1 MELNMPS
8 SLQHS
13 CRHGL
18 HRFLRITFSAALL
31 LAPSLASGQPTPE
44 QEKVETGTK
53 LYERFIEDRETGKI
67 VLQLPVRRFER
78 QGTPGPVVL
87 THSMVHIAD
96 RPFYEK
102 HQELLRPVDVVLFEL
117 VLPLGAGRPEYSLQN
132 PDSSEWK
139 LETTRTRL
147 QTVATLARVYEIRQ
161 GKLPTSFDD
170 LLKADANFRPYADR
184 LAKDGWGNDWHFSIK
199 QAENSGEENPDDS
212 KDGNNQGILEISS
225 WGKDNARG
233 GTGEAAD
240 IFFPTHELTPPRSGS
255 LPEMP
260 RMAHSLGLAFQG
272 DVEQHDKPNWRSSD
286 LSSDQVSE
294 RLAASGLP
302 NEERK
307 TADAWMPLR
316 LLETISALAQGMPG
330 LRYAGKLY
338 FLESL
343 AESPIQR
350 LDSSNDVFAK
360 VIIEDRNRVTLD
372 DLTAII
378 EREPNVKSVAIVYGA
393 AHMPDFDAHL
403 LEMGYVETRT
413 DWIDAITVLLPDNPD
428 EREQLEMSRKTLRGM
443 GLLGGADTLGK
454 GKKRRWQK
462 SNTSE
467 EALSQNYRKEIM
479 RDWVGKLAAMLDA
492 DREAERD
499 EAEKTLMN
507 LGSTAIPYLPA
518 ISEDDSDE
526 YRMRLDR
533 VRSALLATDKEL
545 LSKPARV
552 TLTGTMLGFE
562 ALNAI
567 AAQTGNRLSLKEVLG
582 LDSRINV
589 ELEDALYWEALDEI
603 LDELDLTIPPNDG
616 DDLRL
621 VPRQETFPQR
631 FVMASYSGSFR
642 IEPIAMTKTQRFYE
656 PESNSTSIELL
667 LSWEPRL
674 NPVFVRYELDGLEL
688 KCNNGEILRP
698 KPNQGTDFTPSGS
711 QLVSLLEF
719 DRPTRSAK
727 EIVEWKGRFVCAIP
741 GKPVAIRFTELGT
754 ARNKVLSMG
763 DLEVTL
769 ERTRKNRDVYEILL
783 GIALRGDQSIDS
795 MQGWTSLI
803 EAYIQDGQG
812 NRIEHAGWSTTRVT
826 DDDVGVSFL
835 FEVEDDLADYEFVF
849 IAPQSIAQQT
859 VEYSLGGIVL
869 P

>member
-1 MELNMPS
+1 MELNMFSSQQPS
-8 SLQHS
+8 RRHSLQ
-13 CRHGL
+13 
-18 HRFLRITFSAALL
+18 RFLRIAFSAALL
-31 LAPSLASGQPTPE
+31 LVPSLAPAQPAPE
-44 QEKVETGTK
+44 QEKEDASPK

-78 QGTPGPVVL
+78 QGTPGPVVF

-117 VLPLGAGRPEYSLQN
+117 VLPSGAGRPEYSLQD
-132 PDSSEWK
+132 PESAEWK
-139 LETTRTRL
+139 LRTTLARL
-147 QTVATLARVYEIRQ
+147 QTVATLAKVFEIRR
-161 GKLPTSFDD
+161 GKLP
-170 LLKADANFRPYADR
+170 KNFQELRESDVGFPTFGDR
-184 LAKDGWGNDWHFSIK
+184 LATDGWGNDWHFSLVQPK
-199 QAENSGEENPDDS
+199 ESDPPVASDS
-212 KDGNNQGILEISS
+212 SSKPTPFLQIAS
-225 WGKDNARG
+225 WGSDNARG
-233 GTGEAAD
+233 GDGDAAD
-240 IFFPTHELTPPRSGS
+240 LVLSNQQSLSPMNAPTD
-255 LPEMP
+255 MP
-260 RMAHSLGLAFQG
+260 RMAHALGLAFQG
-272 DVEQHDKPNWRSSD
+272 DVERNDQPNWRSSD

-294 RLAASGLP
+294 RMAASGLP

-316 LLETISALAQGMPG
+316 LLETMSTMSQGMPG
-330 LRYAGKLY
+330 LKNAGKLY

-343 AESPIQR
+343 AESPIQK

-372 DLTAII
+372 DLSAII
-378 EREPNVKSVAIVYGA
+378 AREPNIKSVAIVYGA

-413 DWIDAITVLLPDNPD
+413 DWIDAITVYLPENPD

-443 GLLGGADTLGK
+443 GLLGGADAPGE
-454 GKKRRWQK
+454 GKKRRWRK

-492 DREAERD
+492 DRETQREQ
-499 EAEKTLMN
+499 AEKTLMN
-507 LGSTAIPYLPA
+507 LGSAALPYLPA
-518 ISEDDSDE
+518 IADDDSDE
-526 YRMRLDR
+526 YRMRLNR

-545 LSKPARV
+545 LNKPGRV
-552 TLTGTMLGFE
+552 NLTGTMSGMD

-567 AAQTGNRLSLKEVLG
+567 ADQTGNRLSLKEVPG
-582 LDSRINV
+582 LDASITV
-589 ELEDALYWEALDEI
+589 ELDDALYWEALDEI
-603 LDELDLTIPPNDG
+603 LDQLDLAIPPNDG

-621 VPRQETFPQR
+621 IPRQETFPQR
-631 FVMASYSGSFR
+631 LVMANYSGSFR
-642 IEPIAMTKTQRFYE
+642 IEPIAMTKTQRLYE
-656 PESNSTSIELL
+656 PEANSTSIELL

-727 EIVEWKGRFVCAIP
+727 EIVEWKGRFLCAIP

-754 ARNKVLSMG
+754 ARNKVQSMG

-769 ERTRKNRDVYEILL
+769 ERSRKNRDVYEILV

-803 EAYIQDGQG
+803 EAYIEDSEG

-849 IAPQSIAQQT
+849 IAPQSITQQT